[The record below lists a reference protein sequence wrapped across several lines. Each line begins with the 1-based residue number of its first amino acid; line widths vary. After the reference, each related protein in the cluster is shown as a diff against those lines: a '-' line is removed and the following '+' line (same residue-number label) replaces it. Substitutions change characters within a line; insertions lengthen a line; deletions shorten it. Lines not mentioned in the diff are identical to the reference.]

1 MENTI
6 SIEIPADV
14 QNAVK
19 TKFAEVEAL
28 LKPFTINIPD
38 NERDSLLKVGEKT
51 GPFVDKV
58 EGYTSTAPEYV
69 PNFMDLPEFLR
80 DKAAFDTIFSIFTA
94 AKPAMRMIDDL
105 ILLTGNDTF
114 SAGLLYYKSVK
125 AAADAGQAKA
135 KPIYEDLAK
144 RFPGRPRA
152 AAAKAQPN

>member
-1 MENTI
+1 
-6 SIEIPADV
+6 
-14 QNAVK
+14 
-19 TKFAEVEAL
+19 
-28 LKPFTINIPD
+28 
-38 NERDSLLKVGEKT
+38 
-51 GPFVDKV
+51 
-58 EGYTSTAPEYV
+58 
-69 PNFMDLPEFLR
+69 
-80 DKAAFDTIFSIFTA
+80 
-94 AKPAMRMIDDL
+94 MIDDL

>member
-38 NERDSLLKVGEKT
+38 KERDSLLKVGEKT

-94 AKPAMRMIDDL
+94 AKPAC
-105 ILLTGNDTF
+105 
-114 SAGLLYYKSVK
+114 A
-125 AAADAGQAKA
+125 
-135 KPIYEDLAK
+135 
-144 RFPGRPRA
+144 
-152 AAAKAQPN
+152 